1 VAISRARGRCGIG
14 FFTTLFGATLALLLV
29 QSFARAQIAA
39 PAAGLAEG
47 ERLYQTRCA
56 SCHGARGEGDRG
68 SALTVPRLIRAST
81 DADFLKVIAGG
92 IPGTEMP
99 RFAFAEDEAAKIVA
113 WVRHLGRQPPEQVSG
128 DPGRGEQL
136 YATKGECAACHFL
149 RGQGGA
155 LGPDLTEIGLRR
167 GAAYLRTA
175 LLEPNTHVP
184 KISGAYPFSSRL
196 VENFLFVRMVT
207 IGGETIAGVRLNE
220 DTFSIQMRDLSG
232 RFHSFYKSELTEL
245 HKNWGR
251 SPMPA
256 YGTALSADELDD
268 VVAYLVSLKGE
279 E

>member
-1 VAISRARGRCGIG
+1 MSISCALGRCGIG
-14 FFTTLFGATLALLLV
+14 FFTALFGTTLALLLV
-29 QSFARAQIAA
+29 QSSARAQSAA

-68 SALTVPRLIRAST
+68 SALAVPRLIRAST
-81 DADFLKVIAGG
+81 DAGFLKVIADG

-99 RFAFAEDEAAKIVA
+99 RFVFAEDEAAKIVS
-113 WVRHLGRQPPEQVSG
+113 WVRHLGQQPAEPVSG
-128 DPGRGEQL
+128 DPGRGEQI

-155 LGPDLTEIGLRR
+155 SGPDLTEIGLRR

-175 LLEPNTHVP
+175 LLEPNAQVP

-196 VENFLFVRMVT
+196 VENFLFVRIVS

-220 DTFSIQMRDLSG
+220 DTFSIQIRELTG

-245 HKNWGR
+245 RKDWGS

-256 YGTALSADELDD
+256 YGDILSSDELDD
-268 VVAYLVSLKGE
+268 IIAFLLSLRGE
-279 E
+279 